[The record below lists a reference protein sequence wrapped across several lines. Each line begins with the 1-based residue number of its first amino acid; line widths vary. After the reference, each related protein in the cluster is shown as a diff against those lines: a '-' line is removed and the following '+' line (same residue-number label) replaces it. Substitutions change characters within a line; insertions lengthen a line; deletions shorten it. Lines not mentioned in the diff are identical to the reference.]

1 MFKVYSKLLKY
12 VPEKK
17 YLAYIAILLSV
28 ISAFATAGAYYYL
41 FLFLNNKINIF
52 LIFIFNFKSVD
63 LFK

>member
-28 ISAFATAGAYYYL
+28 ISAFATAG
-41 FLFLNNKINIF
+41 
-52 LIFIFNFKSVD
+52 LITIYFYF
-63 LFK
+63 